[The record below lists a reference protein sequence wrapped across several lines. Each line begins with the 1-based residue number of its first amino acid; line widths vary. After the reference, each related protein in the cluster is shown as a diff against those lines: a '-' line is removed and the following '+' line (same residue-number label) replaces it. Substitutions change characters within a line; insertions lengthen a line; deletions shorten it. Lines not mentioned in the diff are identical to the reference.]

1 MAGFMVENLALGL
14 VSQYRWDEVAKLP
27 RDGSVQLIDIRT
39 PAEFERG
46 ALPGFRNIP
55 LDELRE
61 RLNELD
67 PALPVRLVC
76 QSGLR
81 SYVAARMLAG
91 HGFAGVSHLAGACAS
106 MTSSRAMRASSNAP
120 PPAAPTPVRSVRN
133 LPYPSATSS
142 TIMSTKPKATPMVP
156 MLVWRPCWVWGMSS
170 SVTTYIM
177 APAAKAN
184 T

>member
-14 VSQYRWDEVAKLP
+14 VSQYRWDEVADLP
-27 RDGSVQLIDIRT
+27 RDGSAQLIDIRT

-55 LDELRE
+55 LDELRK
-61 RLNELD
+61 RLDELD

-91 HGFAGVSHLAGACAS
+91 HGFADVSHLAGGLRFYDIVTGDA
-106 MTSSRAMRASSNAP
+106 RLIER
-120 PPAAPTPVRSVRN
+120 
-133 LPYPSATSS
+133 
-142 TIMSTKPKATPMVP
+142 ATP
-156 MLVWRPCWVWGMSS
+156 CG
-170 SVTTYIM
+170 
-177 APAAKAN
+177 ADAC
-184 T
+184 

>member
-1 MAGFMVENLALGL
+1 MA
-14 VSQYRWDEVAKLP
+14 DLP

-39 PAEFERG
+39 PAEFERD

-61 RLNELD
+61 RLGELD

-91 HGFAGVSHLAGACAS
+91 HGFADVSHLAGGLRFHDIVTGDA
-106 MTSSRAMRASSNAP
+106 R
-120 PPAAPTPVRSVRN
+120 
-133 LPYPSATSS
+133 L
-142 TIMSTKPKATPMVP
+142 IEHATPCGADA
-156 MLVWRPCWVWGMSS
+156 R
-170 SVTTYIM
+170 
-177 APAAKAN
+177 
-184 T
+184 

>member
-46 ALPGFRNIP
+46 SLPGFRNIP

-61 RLNELD
+61 RLDELD

-91 HGFAGVSHLAGACAS
+91 HGFADVSHLAGGL
-106 MTSSRAMRASSNAP
+106 RF
-120 PPAAPTPVRSVRN
+120 
-133 LPYPSATSS
+133 
-142 TIMSTKPKATPMVP
+142 
-156 MLVWRPCWVWGMSS
+156 
-170 SVTTYIM
+170 
-177 APAAKAN
+177 
-184 T
+184 

>member
-1 MAGFMVENLALGL
+1 MMKRLLTILSAALTAGA
-14 VSQYRWDEVAKLP
+14 VSAAAPQ
-27 RDGSVQLIDIRT
+27 QLIDIRT

-91 HGFAGVSHLAGACAS
+91 HGFAGVSHLAGGLRFYDIVTADASLIERSTTCGADAC
-106 MTSSRAMRASSNAP
+106 
-120 PPAAPTPVRSVRN
+120 
-133 LPYPSATSS
+133 
-142 TIMSTKPKATPMVP
+142 
-156 MLVWRPCWVWGMSS
+156 
-170 SVTTYIM
+170 
-177 APAAKAN
+177 
-184 T
+184 

>member
-27 RDGSVQLIDIRT
+27 RDGSAQLVDIRT

-61 RLNELD
+61 RLGELD

-91 HGFAGVSHLAGACAS
+91 HGFADVSHLAGGLRFHDIVTGDA
-106 MTSSRAMRASSNAP
+106 RLIER
-120 PPAAPTPVRSVRN
+120 
-133 LPYPSATSS
+133 
-142 TIMSTKPKATPMVP
+142 ATP
-156 MLVWRPCWVWGMSS
+156 CG
-170 SVTTYIM
+170 
-177 APAAKAN
+177 ADAC
-184 T
+184 